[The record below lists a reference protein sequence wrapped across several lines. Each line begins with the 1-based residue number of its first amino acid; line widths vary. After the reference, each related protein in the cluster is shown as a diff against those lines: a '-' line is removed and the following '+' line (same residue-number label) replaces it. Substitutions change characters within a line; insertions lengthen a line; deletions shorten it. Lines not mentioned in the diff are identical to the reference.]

1 MQTFLDYVAEKIASS
16 THKWDNIKIIVPNNR
31 AIIFLKE
38 CFKKV
43 IEYPIIAPKIL
54 TIEELIKDLSGINPI
69 SKSEVLFNFYEVY
82 KENTPNKELES
93 FSHFSGWASNLVQE
107 FNEIDNQLIDS
118 KELFNYM
125 TAIKNLENWRPEKKR
140 ELSKIN
146 YNLQGRVFIYYNK
159 LYKKLLNSQNGYY
172 GLRIREAIK
181 NLPFYIEEE
190 IPYHFFIGFNALT
203 KSEAILIQE
212 MISAQKAEILWDID
226 IKFFEDSYHSA
237 GHFIRKYYKE
247 WKVLKKQ
254 TKQEFQNFFSHQKKI
269 EIIKTFNNN
278 TQAKTAVKIA
288 YKLYKELPQESTVIV
303 LGDENILNPLLSVLP
318 EKSPWNVTMG
328 YPLKNTLLTGFLR
341 LYFELHESVSQKGFP
356 YRKLKEFSI
365 LIFVKRIFKI
375 TNSRSNSLIQRN
387 LNYVSVDN
395 LCKYDKTGALFYTPF
410 KNSKQFLMQI
420 EKIIKIT
427 RNSFIAEEDEPY
439 HIQVCDIFLGVFEK
453 LNQYCQDYNFIK
465 SVSDIRMVFET
476 MLSEEM
482 LNFDGDP
489 LNGIQIMGLL
499 ETRLLD
505 FDNVVITNL
514 NEGILPKGEKS
525 FSFFPFDVRKKFE
538 MNTFLEQD
546 HLYSYY
552 FFRLL
557 QRAKKIFLL
566 YNDSSE
572 DFISSEPS
580 RFLMQLEYFKEPNH
594 KLKQKKI
601 QLPLPELRTK
611 NKIVEKTEK
620 ILIDLKK
627 IGKDGFSP
635 SSLCQ
640 YIRDPYSF
648 YEKRILKIP
657 ELKESSKYL
666 SAIDKGVIV
675 HQVLEDLYSPYLAMV
690 MKTNY
695 YDEMLET
702 IPKKLDD
709 KFNLITINK
718 NIRTGKNALIYSVIR
733 KIISKFI
740 LSERNLVQNGLK
752 LEILALEYE
761 FKKTIYINSLG
772 ENQNFKGT
780 VDRID
785 LVDGVLRF
793 VDYKT
798 GNLSSTDMTLGKWED
813 LTTNVKKNALFQVL
827 SYSYF
832 LKDDFNYDKVIAGVI
847 PLRTF
852 KNDFIPASEKNNSR
866 EKNILEIKSSTLNNF
881 EEELFN
887 LILEIYDPLIPILQK
902 SV

>member
-1 MQTFLDYVAEKIASS
+1 MQTFLNYVAEKIASS
-16 THKWDNIKIIVPNNR
+16 THKWDNIKVIVPNNR

-43 IEYPIIAPKIL
+43 IDRPIIAPKIL
-54 TIEELIKDLSGINPI
+54 TIDEFVKDISGINPI
-69 SKSEVLFNFYEVY
+69 SRSEILFNFYEVY
-82 KENTPNKELES
+82 KENTPFKELEL
-93 FSHFSGWASNLVQE
+93 FSHFSGWASKLIEE
-107 FNEIDNQLIDS
+107 FSEIDSQLIDS

-125 TAIKNLENWRPEKKR
+125 SAIKNLENWRPEKKR
-140 ELSKIN
+140 ELSKIH
-146 YNLQGRVFIYYNK
+146 YNLQERIFIYYNK
-159 LYKKLLNSQNGYY
+159 LYNKLLNSQNGYY

-247 WKVLKKQ
+247 WKVLKKH

-278 TQAKTAVKIA
+278 TQARTAVKIA
-288 YKLYKELPQESTVIV
+288 SKLYKELPQESTVIV
-303 LGDENILNPLLSVLP
+303 LGDENLLRSSLSVLP

-328 YPLKNTLLTGFLR
+328 YPLKNTLLTGFIR
-341 LYFELHESVSQKGFP
+341 LYFDLHESASQKGFP

-375 TNSRSNSLIQRN
+375 TNSRSNLLIQKN
-387 LNYVSVDN
+387 QNYVSVDS
-395 LCKYDKTGALFYTPF
+395 LCKNDKTGALFYTPF
-410 KNSKQFLMQI
+410 KNSKQFLKQI
-420 EKIIKIT
+420 EQIIKIT

-439 HIQVCDIFLGVFEK
+439 HIQVCDIFLGFFEK
-453 LNQYCQDYNFIK
+453 LNKYCQDYNFIK
-465 SVSDIRMVFET
+465 SVSDIRIVFET
-476 MLSEEM
+476 MLSEET

-489 LNGIQIMGLL
+489 LSGIQVMGLL

-514 NEGILPKGEKS
+514 NEGILPKAENS

-546 HLYSYY
+546 HLYAYH

-566 YNDSSE
+566 YNASSE

-580 RFLMQLEYFKEPNH
+580 RFLMQLEYFKQPNH
-594 KLKQKKI
+594 ELKQKKI
-601 QLPLPELRTK
+601 QLPLPELRIK

-620 ILIDLKK
+620 ILVDLKK

-648 YEKRILKIP
+648 YEKRVLKIP
-657 ELKESSKYL
+657 ETKESSKYL
-666 SAIDKGVIV
+666 NAIDKGVIV
-675 HQVLEDLYSPYLAMV
+675 HQVLEDLYSPYLSMT

-695 YDEMLET
+695 YDEMLEI
-702 IPKKLDD
+702 IPEKVNI
-709 KFNLITINK
+709 KFNLLTNNSDIK
-718 NIRTGKNALIYSVIR
+718 AGKNALIYSIIE

-740 LSERNLVQNGLK
+740 ISEKNLVQNGLK

-785 LVDGVLRF
+785 LVNGVLRF

-798 GNLSSTDMTLGKWED
+798 GSLNSSDMTLSKWVD
-813 LTTNVKKNALFQVL
+813 LITNAKKNPLFQVL
-827 SYSYF
+827 SYAYF
-832 LKDDFNYDKVIAGVI
+832 LKNEFNYDKVIAGVI

-852 KNDFIPASEKNNSR
+852 KNDFIPASIKISSR
-866 EKNILEIKSSTLNNF
+866 ENDALEINSSTLNNF
-881 EEELFN
+881 EKELFN
-887 LILEIYDPLIPILQK
+887 LILEIFDPSVPI
-902 SV
+902 VENTI

>member
-1 MQTFLDYVAEKIASS
+1 MQTFLNYVAEKIASS
-16 THKWDNIKIIVPNNR
+16 THKWDNIKVIVPNNR

-43 IEYPIIAPKIL
+43 IDRPIIAPKIL
-54 TIEELIKDLSGINPI
+54 TIDEFIKDISGINPI
-69 SKSEVLFNFYEVY
+69 SRSEILFNFYEVY
-82 KENTPNKELES
+82 KENTPIKELEL
-93 FSHFSGWASNLVQE
+93 FSHFSGWASKLIEE
-107 FNEIDNQLIDS
+107 FSEIDSQLIDS
-118 KELFNYM
+118 KELFNYLA
-125 TAIKNLENWRPEKKR
+125 AIKNLENWRPKKKR
-140 ELSKIN
+140 ELSKIH
-146 YNLQGRVFIYYNK
+146 YNLQERIFIYYNK
-159 LYKKLLNSQNGYY
+159 LYNKLLNSQNGYY

-247 WKVLKKQ
+247 WKVLKKH

-278 TQAKTAVKIA
+278 TQARTAVKIA
-288 YKLYKELPQESTVIV
+288 SKLYKELPQESTVIV
-303 LGDENILNPLLSVLP
+303 LGDENLLRSSLSVLP

-328 YPLKNTLLTGFLR
+328 YPLKNTLLTGFIR
-341 LYFELHESVSQKGFP
+341 LYFDLHESASQKGFP

-375 TNSRSNSLIQRN
+375 TNSRSNLLIQKN
-387 LNYVSVDN
+387 QNYVSVDS
-395 LCKYDKTGALFYTPF
+395 LCKNDKTGTLFYTPF
-410 KNSKQFLMQI
+410 KNSKQFLKQI
-420 EKIIKIT
+420 EQIIKIT

-439 HIQVCDIFLGVFEK
+439 HIQVCDIFLGFFEK
-453 LNQYCQDYNFIK
+453 LNKYCQDYNFIK
-465 SVSDIRMVFET
+465 SVSDIRIVFET
-476 MLSEEM
+476 MLSEET

-489 LNGIQIMGLL
+489 LSGIQVMGLL

-514 NEGILPKGEKS
+514 NEGILPKAENS

-546 HLYSYY
+546 HLYAYH

-566 YNDSSE
+566 YNASTE

-580 RFLMQLEYFKEPNH
+580 RFLMQLEYFKQTNH
-594 KLKQKKI
+594 ELKQKKI
-601 QLPLPELRTK
+601 QLPLPELRIK

-620 ILIDLKK
+620 ILVDLKK

-648 YEKRILKIP
+648 YEKRVLKIP
-657 ELKESSKYL
+657 ETKESSKYL
-666 SAIDKGVIV
+666 NAIDKGVIV
-675 HQVLEDLYSPYLAMV
+675 HQVLEDLYSPYLSMT

-695 YDEMLET
+695 YDEMLEI
-702 IPKKLDD
+702 IPEKVNI
-709 KFNLITINK
+709 KFNLLTNNSDIK
-718 NIRTGKNALIYSVIR
+718 TGKNALIYSIIE
-733 KIISKFI
+733 KIVSKFI
-740 LSERNLVQNGLK
+740 ISEKNLVQNGLK

-785 LVDGVLRF
+785 LVNGVLRF

-798 GNLSSTDMTLGKWED
+798 GNLNSSDMTLSKWVD
-813 LTTNVKKNALFQVL
+813 LTTNAKKNPLFQVL
-827 SYSYF
+827 SYAYF
-832 LKDDFNYDKVIAGVI
+832 LKNEFNYDKVIAGVI

-852 KNDFIPASEKNNSR
+852 KNDFIPASIKISSR
-866 EKNILEIKSSTLNNF
+866 ENDALEINSSTLNNF
-881 EEELFN
+881 EKELFN
-887 LILEIYDPLIPILQK
+887 LILEIFDPSVPI
-902 SV
+902 VENTI